1 MNQMKVDDKIGTL
14 NNSLRK
20 LSSEMKDALM
30 ENKDFVALNQTLQD
44 IVQEEL
50 MKLVKGTLNQN
61 PQVTQNIDRQM

>member
-50 MKLVKGTLNQN
+50 MKLVKGTLN
-61 PQVTQNIDRQM
+61 